1 MTTTERP
8 NIEHVKKCAI
18 DNIDTPHHCP
28 ISKNKGAAGLLFEQ
42 LAGIPTSSAC
52 LDCLDGEVKVF
63 PLKKLKNGKIVP
75 KETVAITMMNP
86 EDLDTISWNE
96 SRCCKKINNVLF
108 VGYLRD
114 GDNIIIK
121 KVFLM
126 NEESEPELYKTF
138 QNDYETIQNIWKTEK
153 RISAKTGTLIQSRT
167 KGPGGNKKKTRAF
180 YFRPTLMKKF
190 L

>member
-8 NIEHVKKCAI
+8 TIEHVKKCAI

-52 LDCLDGEVKVF
+52 LDCVDGEVKVF

-96 SRCCKKINNVLF
+96 SRCRKKINNVLF

-114 GDNIIIK
+114 SDNIIIK
-121 KVFLM
+121 NVFLM
-126 NEESEPELYKTF
+126 NEESEPQLYKTF
-138 QNDYETIQNIWKTEK
+138 ENDYETIQNIWKTEK
-153 RISAKTGTLIQSRT
+153 TISAKTGELIQSRT
-167 KGPGGNKKKTRAF
+167 KGPGGDKKKTRAF